1 MSQNLFCNLNG
12 IIIPESEA
20 LYSSA
25 DDSFRLRYGLYESYL
40 FQNGQLEFAN
50 LHWERLLH
58 GMQVLGFTVPD
69 GFSELYFTK
78 QIEEL
83 TAKNKLSDLARIRL
97 QVFTNDD
104 RSPFLPQFLIECS
117 ALQREM
123 TEWIEQ
129 GIKVAVLENFGKE
142 LSTVSN
148 CKISHNKHFLPAGK
162 AMEDQQLD
170 DVLLLNEKGNVIE
183 SAMANLFWVKDGMVF
198 TPPLS
203 EGCLAGTFRLV
214 IIDLI
219 KELPLPFEEK
229 IMSLEDLK
237 TADEVFLTNG
247 IRKIR
252 WVREIDGH
260 FYGNTFAKMLNTA
273 LSDSISG
280 NGHKIAYRAFLNKK
294 YL

>member
-12 IIIPESEA
+12 SVILESDA
-20 LYSSA
+20 PFSSA

-58 GMQVLGFTVPD
+58 GMQVLGFAVPD
-69 GFSELYFTK
+69 DFSETYFTR

-83 TAKNKLSDLARIRL
+83 TVKNKLSELARIRL
-97 QVFTNDD
+97 QVFTDDD
-104 RSPFLPQFLIECS
+104 RPPFLPQCFIECS
-117 ALQREM
+117 ALQPGM
-123 TEWIEQ
+123 TEWIEN
-129 GIKVAVLENFGKE
+129 GIKVAVLENFRKE
-142 LSTVSN
+142 ISAVSN
-148 CKISHNKHFLPAGK
+148 SKISHNKHFLPARK

-170 DVLLLNEKGNVIE
+170 DVLLLNDKGNVIE

-219 KELPLPFEEK
+219 KELSLPFEEK
-229 IMSLEDLK
+229 MMSLEDLK

-260 FYGNTFAKMLNTA
+260 FYGNA
-273 LSDSISG
+273 LV
-280 NGHKIAYRAFLNKK
+280 KK
-294 YL
+294 LKK